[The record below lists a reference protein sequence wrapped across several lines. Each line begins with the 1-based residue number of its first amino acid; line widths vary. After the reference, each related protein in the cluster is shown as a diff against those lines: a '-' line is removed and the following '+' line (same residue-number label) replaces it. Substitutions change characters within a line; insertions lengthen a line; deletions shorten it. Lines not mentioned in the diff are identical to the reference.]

1 LSQSKLPS
9 TLKTYSVLPDNRSP
23 LERALELALSEALY
37 SIDHPYP
44 ELLDAQKTRKEAIS
58 TLGIDRQVPV
68 WDSTDTEQVKRN
80 RSEQAW
86 RNRQLSGTRA
96 GFVKALE
103 QMGFGADVTPWF
115 KKSSEL
121 DPYYFQIWVYASDR
135 VLTPEINARI
145 DQLLIEMKSERDS
158 YVMNLARESIASP
171 RIAVAAEIG
180 ITMTSQ
186 PFVPAG
192 SETNALTHTGIA
204 QHLRIISTSEP
215 ARNERL

>member
-1 LSQSKLPS
+1 MSQSKLPL

-44 ELLDAQKTRKEAIS
+44 ELLNAQKTPKGVIT

-68 WDSTDTEQVKRN
+68 WDSTDTEQVKRD
-80 RSEQAW
+80 RTQQAW

-96 GFVKALE
+96 GFIKALG

-115 KKSSEL
+115 KKPNEL
-121 DPYYFQIWVYASDR
+121 EPYYFQIWVYAADR

-145 DQLLIEMKSERDS
+145 DQLLTEMKSERDS
-158 YVMNLARESIASP
+158 YVMDLARESISTP

-180 ITMTSQ
+180 ITMTST

-215 ARNERL
+215 ARNE